1 MLHHRISAALLTTA
15 LTLSLAGTGTAYAAT
30 ADTALGTIR
39 ALGIMVGDDQGNL
52 NLSSHVTRAQFVTMM
67 TAASSYKDTIGSGS
81 GVSLYKDVKS
91 SYWGSEYIKLAV
103 EQSWMTGYTD
113 GTFRPDRTITLEEA
127 CTALLRLLGY
137 DPSTMAGSFP
147 TAQLTKAKSV
157 GLLDDVTAVQGQ
169 TLTRQDCVTLF
180 YNLLLCNTNGGNS
193 MAYGSTLG
201 YTIKNGEVDY
211 STLVSNDTKG
221 PYVAES
227 SGAVTLPFSTSG
239 LTVYRDG
246 VLSSLSAVQRYDV
259 YYYNANLRTL
269 WVYTDRVT
277 GTLTALSPSKTSPT
291 SATVA
296 GVNYTIGTSA
306 ATYKLSSQGQFATG
320 DLVTLL
326 LGMNGEVVDVISA
339 AENETVYYG
348 VVVSSSRSA
357 STSDTASSGTSGV
370 QVVTKVASTDGTV
383 YTFYHDGTV
392 LSSGSL
398 VTVTLNQSGTTVKRL
413 SAQRLSGSVNA
424 SGTAFAGYSFADNV
438 EILDTDS
445 NGGYAKIY
453 PSRLAG
459 CKLTSDNVSFYTLNG
474 DGEIDR
480 LVLSNATGDTYTYV
494 YLTDVETSTGQH
506 NVSGRYEYLL
516 NGMTQ
521 SFSSS
526 NAMSVSTGGAALIYD
541 NGTLKSMRQLSS
553 VALDGLSDLYAT
565 SGNQQYTLSEDVQI
579 LMQDTS
585 TGGGYFLTT
594 LSQINASDYQLKGW
608 YDNIGCSAGGRI
620 RIIVATK

>member
-1 MLHHRISAALLTTA
+1 
-15 LTLSLAGTGTAYAAT
+15 
-30 ADTALGTIR
+30 
-39 ALGIMVGDDQGNL
+39 
-52 NLSSHVTRAQFVTMM
+52 
-67 TAASSYKDTIGSGS
+67 
-81 GVSLYKDVKS
+81 
-91 SYWGSEYIKLAV
+91 
-103 EQSWMTGYTD
+103 
-113 GTFRPDRTITLEEA
+113 
-127 CTALLRLLGY
+127 
-137 DPSTMAGSFP
+137 
-147 TAQLTKAKSV
+147 
-157 GLLDDVTAVQGQ
+157 
-169 TLTRQDCVTLF
+169 
-180 YNLLLCNTNGGNS
+180 
-193 MAYGSTLG
+193 
-201 YTIKNGEVDY
+201 
-211 STLVSNDTKG
+211 
-221 PYVAES
+221 
-227 SGAVTLPFSTSG
+227 
-239 LTVYRDG
+239 
-246 VLSSLSAVQRYDV
+246 
-259 YYYNANLRTL
+259 
-269 WVYTDRVT
+269 
-277 GTLTALSPSKTSPT
+277 
-291 SATVA
+291 
-296 GVNYTIGTSA
+296 
-306 ATYKLSSQGQFATG
+306 
-320 DLVTLL
+320 
-326 LGMNGEVVDVISA
+326 
-339 AENETVYYG
+339 
-348 VVVSSSRSA
+348 
-357 STSDTASSGTSGV
+357 
-370 QVVTKVASTDGTV
+370 
-383 YTFYHDGTV
+383 
-392 LSSGSL
+392 
-398 VTVTLNQSGTTVKRL
+398 
-413 SAQRLSGSVNA
+413 
-424 SGTAFAGYSFADNV
+424 V